1 MELPYGGNEAWSG
14 LVAACADEHNH
25 KVYVIAGEE
34 SGECRGGT
42 TYHTCSNSTRS
53 DHGDGARCGLSEGRV
68 CANFGVL
75 FFLPR

>member
-1 MELPYGGNEAWSG
+1 MQKVLKLPACMELPYGGNEAWSG

-42 TYHTCSNSTRS
+42 SYH
-53 DHGDGARCGLSEGRV
+53 RV
-68 CANFGVL
+68 HVL
-75 FFLPR
+75 ALDSK